1 MENDI
6 LSLQIASGI
15 LIAAS
20 IITIA
25 LYAVHTF
32 RARDWLMCFLASVAT
47 ALLGGAL
54 IAAGLNI
61 VPWQ

>member
-1 MENDI
+1 MKPDI

-32 RARDWLMCFLASVAT
+32 RARDWWMFLPAAAAT
-47 ALLGGAL
+47 MTIGGAL

>member
-20 IITIA
+20 IITVA

-32 RARDWLMCFLASVAT
+32 RARDWWMCLPASAAT
-47 ALLGGAL
+47 ITIGGAL

-61 VPWQ
+61 FPWQ